1 MDRLIAGAAG
11 LGLPLAPGQVE
22 QFETYY
28 RELVRWNRRVNL
40 TAIVDYEEVQLKH
53 FLDSLTIA
61 LAVDVSGL
69 RVLDLGTGAGLPG
82 VPLKI
87 VFPGISLVLVDS
99 VHKKTAFLNHLVS
112 RLGLGDVEVV
122 AARAEELAG
131 DDGYRE
137 RFDLVLSRGVARLAT
152 LVELALPFSRVGGS
166 FIAQKK
172 GEIEGEV
179 EEARRAIDVLGGR
192 LREVRGVELE
202 GLDQRALVIIDKIS
216 PTPALYP
223 RRAGIPSRRPIRG

>member
-11 LGLPLAPGQVE
+11 LGLLLAPGQVE

-61 LAVDVSGL
+61 VAVDVSRL

-87 VFPGISLVLVDS
+87 IFPSISLVLVDS
-99 VHKKTAFLNHLVS
+99 VHKKTAFLNHLVAG
-112 RLGLGDVEVV
+112 LGLGDVEVV
-122 AARAEELAG
+122 AARAEELAR

-172 GEIEGEV
+172 EGIEEEV
-179 EEARRAIDVLGGR
+179 EEARRAIDVLGGG

-223 RRAGIPSRRPIRG
+223 RRSGIPSRRPIKG